1 MIQRLEMVQEDIC
14 SLSPSK
20 ATQLME
26 PPPFLNQFVSWLFR
40 LVLDHFEE
48 LFVPGFPGIGL
59 TTNMNLPNNCHRHV
73 AMWFPP
79 SPGDS
84 FITASRD
91 RTMKAEKAPNGY
103 QDTRT
108 FS

>member
-1 MIQRLEMVQEDIC
+1 MIQKRFEMIQEDIC

-26 PPPFLNQFVSWLFR
+26 PPPFLNQFISWLFR

-59 TTNMNLPNNCHRHV
+59 TTNMNYQIIAI
-73 AMWFPP
+73 AMWPCGFPP
-79 SPGDS
+79 VQEIPSS
-84 FITASRD
+84 LR
-91 RTMKAEKAPNGY
+91 AETEP
-103 QDTRT
+103 
-108 FS
+108 